1 MAYARFKE
9 LTKYFDFK
17 EEIDID
23 KLPEYTKEYVS
34 SGEKI
39 LLGYKTSRDHA
50 VFTDKTMILFDRDTM
65 AIYYKKIHTIPY
77 KSISTSAI
85 NFMPGKVE
93 ILFSL
98 DSGYQLHLNFVSMN
112 HDKKENLK
120 VVYKSMMKHSVK
132 A

>member
-1 MAYARFKE
+1 MELALTSAYKKNFNSKNNV
-9 LTKYFDFK
+9 K
-17 EEIDID
+17 
-23 KLPEYTKEYVS
+23 V
-34 SGEKI
+34 
-39 LLGYKTSRDHA
+39 
-50 VFTDKTMILFDRDTM
+50 LFDRDTM

-98 DSGYQLHLNFVSMN
+98 DSGYQIHLNFISMN

-120 VVYKSMMKHSVK
+120 KVYNVMIY
-132 A
+132 ATL